1 MYKVNLLKVAGI
13 LTCVVALGLYL
24 QNAFDGY
31 GVLKMESLHPH
42 LVAQTNTG
50 STGGYTCWSCGG
62 YGDCTVCWGK
72 HDYCVGD
79 CSYGECTC
87 SPPSGND
94 CLENRS
100 GGSGYKVSR
109 PLDARGHVKI
119 IMQLLA
125 TVEIKDVLQAIA
137 KKTID
142 DFYDKRQL
150 TASCLFFIQKKL

>member
-100 GGSGYKVSR
+100 GGSGYKVSKTTRCSR
-109 PLDARGHVKI
+109 PC
-119 IMQLLA
+119 QNYY
-125 TVEIKDVLQAIA
+125 AITCDGGNQGCSPSDC
-137 KKTID
+137 KENN
-142 DFYDKRQL
+142 
-150 TASCLFFIQKKL
+150 